1 MLIAAILIICSF
13 NHCTKQSNPYSC
25 RKRLRPGTTL
35 TCLVCR
41 FLVDI
46 PGTKPIPYSPRR
58 DDDGLFFFPFSNPNQ
73 SLINKK
79 KHLLTI
85 LNTTHY
91 EQNLRKNLWAT
102 GSLS

>member
-1 MLIAAILIICSF
+1 MPCFRKDDRAFFFIFLRLAQTLILVGETLPWYHSDLLGLPILGGHPGII
-13 NHCTKQSNPYSC
+13 TLPY
-25 RKRLRPGTTL
+25 G
-35 TCLVCR
+35 
-41 FLVDI
+41 
-46 PGTKPIPYSPRR
+46 PRR
-58 DDDGLFFFPFSNPNQ
+58 DDDGLFFLPLSNPNQ
-73 SLINKK
+73 SLISKK